1 MTQKQKQRATW
12 NQINQI
18 ERAVRLLD
26 RMMVNGLY
34 LDRKQKKQLINISH
48 FTSRLTDNTLFS

>member
-26 RMMVNGLY
+26 RMMVSGLY
-34 LDRKQKKQLINISH
+34 LDQKQKRQLINISH
-48 FTSRLTDNTLFS
+48 FTKRLTDDTLMF

>member
-26 RMMVNGLY
+26 GMMVNGLY
-34 LDRKQKKQLINISH
+34 LDSKQKRQLVNIS
-48 FTSRLTDNTLFS
+48 FFAKRLTGAPL

>member
-26 RMMVNGLY
+26 SMLVSGLY
-34 LDRKQKKQLINISH
+34 LDSKQKRQLINISH
-48 FTSRLTDNTLFS
+48 FTRRLTDSALVG

>member
-26 RMMVNGLY
+26 SMLVSGLY
-34 LDRKQKKQLINISH
+34 LDSKQERKLINISH
-48 FTSRLTDNTLFS
+48 FTKRLTSAPL

>member
-26 RMMVNGLY
+26 CMMVSGLY
-34 LDRKQKKQLINISH
+34 LDRKQKRQLINISH
-48 FTSRLTDNTLFS
+48 FTKRLTDDTLKF

>member
-26 RMMVNGLY
+26 SMLVSGLY

-48 FTSRLTDNTLFS
+48 FTSRLTNDWPIN